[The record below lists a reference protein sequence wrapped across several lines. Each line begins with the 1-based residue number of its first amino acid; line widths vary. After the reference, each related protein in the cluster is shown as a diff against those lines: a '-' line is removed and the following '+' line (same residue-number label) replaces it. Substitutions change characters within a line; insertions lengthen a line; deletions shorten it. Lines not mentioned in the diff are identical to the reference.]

1 MGNIVAMTGKN
12 IFMALLLSLILTFI
26 LAVIY
31 AFYPLIPI
39 ILSNVNR
46 ENGGIGAVGGG
57 LSTRFLKALLIVEP
71 VLFIAILAFLRWRSV
86 KG

>member
-1 MGNIVAMTGKN
+1 MTGKN
-12 IFMALLLSLILTFI
+12 IFLALLLSLVLTFI

-46 ENGGIGAVGGG
+46 ENGSVGAVGGG
-57 LSTRFLKALLIVEP
+57 LSARFLKALLIVEP
-71 VLFIAILAFLRWRSV
+71 VLFIAILAFLRWRSA